1 MMLSPLGARPA
12 VSVVLPPVR
21 EPAALPALP
30 TLAAPPTAVPLAS
43 PAGAGTTAR
52 PPGSAAD
59 EAELLPLVLHAASS
73 RQPAIRMAPLSAP
86 RLART
91 ACVMHLGRAGRRRG
105 SGSGDNRCRD
115 FSEDRAARAPG
126 GNGPGRDLAGD
137 SPAQRRRAPGR
148 HCRRA
153 SRALRVH
160 RLRRLH
166 QGVDAD
172 YERAANRC

>member
-43 PAGAGTTAR
+43 PA
-52 PPGSAAD
+52 GSAAD

-137 SPAQRRRAPGR
+137 SPA
-148 HCRRA
+148 
-153 SRALRVH
+153 
-160 RLRRLH
+160 
-166 QGVDAD
+166 
-172 YERAANRC
+172 

>member
-105 SGSGDNRCRD
+105 SGSRDNRCRD

-126 GNGPGRDLAGD
+126 RDSSGWHAAAD
-137 SPAQRRRAPGR
+137 SRAQQ
-148 HCRRA
+148 RRA
-153 SRALRVH
+153 SRGH
-160 RLRRLH
+160 RARARR
-166 QGVDAD
+166 A
-172 YERAANRC
+172 